1 MITPTVF
8 SNSCGLSKL
17 ELSDTSPLAPI
28 RADVDQ
34 TAGMVSRYGS
44 IGLMYG
50 DAVLGIAAI
59 AHCRSIDGEN

>member
-34 TAGMVSRYGS
+34 IAGMVNRYGS
-44 IGLMYG
+44 IGVLYG
-50 DAVLGIAAI
+50 DAALGIDDI
-59 AHCRSIDGEN
+59 ANCRSIDSEN